1 MQATRAT
8 SDTPA
13 TSNGSTAELV
23 RRAIDQV
30 QTLVRDEVALAKA
43 ELAAKARSAAMGGGL
58 FGGAA
63 ILGLYGGGA
72 LIAGAVL
79 ALALALPAWAA
90 ALIVGGVLLLLA
102 GLLALA
108 GRSRLRRAG
117 PPVPEEAVAG
127 VRADLRAVADAA
139 NSRDHH
145 R

>member
-1 MQATRAT
+1 MAGTQTVP
-8 SDTPA
+8 DTA
-13 TSNGSTAELV
+13 STADLV
-23 RRAIDQV
+23 RRAVDQL
-30 QTLVRDEVALAKA
+30 QTLVHDEVALAKA
-43 ELAAKARSAAMGGGL
+43 ELAGKARTAAKGGGM

-63 ILGLYGGGA
+63 LLGLYGGGV

-79 ALALALPAWAA
+79 LLALALPAWAA
-90 ALIVGGVLLLLA
+90 ALIVGAVLLLLA

-139 NSRDHH
+139 NSKDNH